1 MNRDPWATNLQ
12 VSMAKKGKVLEQKKM
27 LQPLLGT
34 PEGIHRGCIIV
45 KEQVFVTNRDPWAT
59 YLQVSMAKEGK
70 VLEQKKPLE
79 PLLGT
84 PEGIY
89 RGCTISF
96 STSTA
101 LAVYPN
107 GQCVGKYGQ
116 QSP

>member
-1 MNRDPWATNLQ
+1 MDNFEVFSQIFMYFIGETSKNE
-12 VSMAKKGKVLEQKKM
+12 VSV
-27 LQPLLGT
+27 
-34 PEGIHRGCIIV
+34 
-45 KEQVFVTNRDPWAT
+45 
-59 YLQVSMAKEGK
+59 AKEGK

-101 LAVYPN
+101 LVVYPN

-116 QSP
+116 